1 MRSLIITIS
10 LFVFPLLFWAQV
22 ELPEEFVLDS
32 PEDYPQYREVVI
44 ESLQWLLK
52 TPLEEEV
59 NLRAK
64 HNAFDLIWLSG
75 SPSFSLEIDSRAMPF
90 MENHEELFY
99 TFMHGMALYQL
110 KHPEDEIDK
119 VKLHSYGL
127 KAVAEMVLKS
137 HNIDMDSSLRKV
149 VKAYRRK
156 QIKEY
161 AKELLDG

>member
-1 MRSLIITIS
+1 MSII
-10 LFVFPLLFWAQV
+10 VFCLTPFLGWAQPTLPDEF
-22 ELPEEFVLDS
+22 ELNT
-32 PEDYPQYREVVI
+32 PEDYPQYQEIVI

-64 HNAFDLIWLSG
+64 QNAFDLIWLSG
-75 SPSFSLEIDSRAMPF
+75 SPTISLDIDSKAMPF

-99 TFMHGMALYQL
+99 TFIHGIALYQL
-110 KHPEDEIDK
+110 KHPDEKIDK

-127 KAVAEMVLKS
+127 KAVAEMVIRS
-137 HNIDMDSSLRKV
+137 HNIDMDSTLRKI
-149 VKAYRRK
+149 VKAYRKK

-161 AKELLDG
+161 TQELLS